1 MSGGGGVCGRG
12 PVWGGGAAASTHEA
26 KQTGKLLKLR
36 QQRDADG
43 VSPLL
48 LPDSGPLFPLRAT
61 FSFIP

>member
-1 MSGGGGVCGRG
+1 MAVARFGVVGLR
-12 PVWGGGAAASTHEA
+12 HRHM
-26 KQTGKLLKLR
+26 KQNKQGKLLKLR

-48 LPDSGPLFPLRAT
+48 LSDSGPLFPLRAT